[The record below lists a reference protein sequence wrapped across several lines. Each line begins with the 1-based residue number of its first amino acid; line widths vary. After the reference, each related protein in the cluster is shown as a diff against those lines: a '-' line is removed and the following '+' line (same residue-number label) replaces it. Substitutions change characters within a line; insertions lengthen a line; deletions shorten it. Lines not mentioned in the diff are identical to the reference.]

1 MAVLEDETGT
11 GLSLAGGG
19 AAVWSPPQTSSRC
32 QPQDFQAQCE
42 RERARADAAEARC
55 EELRQA
61 EREAR
66 SRAGMLKW
74 NLDKSRD
81 KLKAAV
87 EEVKEVRRTA
97 KNALGLQA
105 EVTRLEKL
113 LAQAGVESSKRST
126 MMSLRM
132 EVARLREVAA
142 TPGPDPRPRAVPRRS
157 RNPEETI
164 ASLREENARLKREA
178 RASAPKA
185 AARRIKFLEDE
196 VGDLRYWLR
205 GSHDEI
211 ERFKARH
218 RDEVDWLNKDIA

>member
-1 MAVLEDETGT
+1 MGFLDDETDV
-11 GLSLAGGG
+11 GLSLAEGG
-19 AAVWSPPQTSSRC
+19 ATVWSPPQDSFRC
-32 QPQDFQAQCE
+32 QPQDFRAQY
-42 RERARADAAEARC
+42 
-55 EELRQA
+55 

-126 MMSLRM
+126 IMSLRM
-132 EVARLREVAA
+132 EVAHLREAA
-142 TPGPDPRPRAVPRRS
+142 PAAQARPRGGRGARRRRS
-157 RNPEETI
+157 HRC
-164 ASLREENARLKREA
+164 
-178 RASAPKA
+178 
-185 AARRIKFLEDE
+185 ARRTP
-196 VGDLRYWLR
+196 
-205 GSHDEI
+205 
-211 ERFKARH
+211 A
-218 RDEVDWLNKDIA
+218 